1 MHAWHDRE
9 CKALVRRPP
18 CLRRQ
23 LNELGQTKGA
33 AASAAAAAAAN
44 APPVAAASAA
54 GALSL
59 TPVAAEGLSVE
70 DDGNRA
76 KRTIKIKALIGAGC
90 L

>member
-1 MHAWHDRE
+1 
-9 CKALVRRPP
+9 VRPW
-18 CLRRQ
+18 LHRQ

-76 KRTIKIKALIGAGC
+76 KRTIKIKVRGPVAAVWPPQRQC
-90 L
+90 